1 MSDGGRMAGAQGW
14 QGTAPSPASAAA
26 GDAVAS
32 KDQEMGGWLGVASS
46 VYVPPVRLVGW
57 IANALGASMSR
68 LGSELSGDESDTGL
82 PTAPFVIADRSMT
95 RC

>member
-1 MSDGGRMAGAQGW
+1 MA
-14 QGTAPSPASAAA
+14 P
-26 GDAVAS
+26 

-68 LGSELSGDESDTGL
+68 LGSELSGDESDTDL
-82 PTAPFVIADRSMT
+82 PAAPFVIADRSMT